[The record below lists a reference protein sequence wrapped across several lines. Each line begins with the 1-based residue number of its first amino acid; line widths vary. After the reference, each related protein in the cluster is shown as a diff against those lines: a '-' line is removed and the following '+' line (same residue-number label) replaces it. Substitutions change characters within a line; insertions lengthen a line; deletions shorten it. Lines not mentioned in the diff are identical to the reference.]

1 MRNLFAI
8 FLAIL
13 PPTASADT
21 VLAGRTMRAHSVLT
35 EADLKLT
42 SGDVPGTYI
51 SVDELVGME
60 TRVVL
65 YAGRPIRIEDVGPPA
80 LVDRNQVV
88 ILVYNTGGLQIA
100 TEGRSLSRGGL
111 GDRIRV
117 INLSSRSTI
126 TGTVRP
132 DGSVTVSPPQIPGS

>member
-1 MRNLFAI
+1 MKYLFAI

-13 PPTASADT
+13 TPPAHADT

-35 EADLKLT
+35 EADLKL
-42 SGDVPGTYI
+42 SPGDVPGSYI

-65 YAGRPIRIEDVGPPA
+65 YAGRPIRIGDVGPPA
-80 LVDRNQVV
+80 LIDRNQIVR
-88 ILVYNTGGLQIA
+88 LLYNTGGLQIA
-100 TEGRSLSRGGL
+100 AEGRSLSRGGV

-117 INLSSRSTI
+117 MNLSSRSTI

-132 DGSVTVSPPQIPGS
+132 DGSVTVAPPQIPGS